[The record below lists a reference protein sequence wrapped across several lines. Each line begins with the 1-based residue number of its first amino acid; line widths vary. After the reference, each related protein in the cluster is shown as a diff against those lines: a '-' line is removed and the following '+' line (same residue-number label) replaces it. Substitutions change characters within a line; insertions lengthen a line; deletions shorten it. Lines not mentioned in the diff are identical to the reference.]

1 MQRLWINI
9 KGQIEELFLPP
20 GAEEVMPGVI
30 WGPPDELFTPSFWKY
45 QSEAQIYRNRYS
57 SHRLG
62 DTLLEE
68 IAVCLLGGYGIPAEM
83 GLAAFE
89 RLRDHEV
96 LQGTATETQMLQLL
110 SQPFNMAGKVRRYR
124 FAAQKARYLSRAL
137 GMATNLDSDLPAREL
152 RDKLLAFQGIGPK
165 TASWIV
171 RNYLN
176 SDDVAIIDVHLHRA
190 CVMMKVFDPGANP
203 TRDYFKLED
212 SFLRFA
218 QAIEVRASV
227 LDAVMWDIMRRIGP
241 TARAVKVNSLADQLQ
256 LDF

>member
-9 KGQIEELFLPP
+9 EGQIEELFLPP

-89 RLRDHEV
+89 RLKDHEV
-96 LQGTATETQMLQLL
+96 LQGTATETQMFQLL
-110 SQPFNMAGKVRRYR
+110 SEPFNMAGRLRQYR

-137 GMATNLDSDLPAREL
+137 GMAKNLEFKP
-152 RDKLLAFQGIGPK
+152 
-165 TASWIV
+165 
-171 RNYLN
+171 
-176 SDDVAIIDVHLHRA
+176 
-190 CVMMKVFDPGANP
+190 PGAP
-203 TRDYFKLED
+203 ASGPITRIPRNWSEDRVMDCAKSLEFRRGRYHRRP
-212 SFLRFA
+212 SSSRLRHD
-218 QAIEVRASV
+218 ESV
-227 LDAVMWDIMRRIGP
+227 
-241 TARAVKVNSLADQLQ
+241 
-256 LDF
+256 

>member
-9 KGQIEELFLPP
+9 EGQIEELFLPP

-89 RLRDHEV
+89 RLKDHEV

-124 FAAQKARYLSRAL
+124 FAAQKARYLS
-137 GMATNLDSDLPAREL
+137 L
-152 RDKLLAFQGIGPK
+152 RWGWRRTSIP
-165 TASWIV
+165 IC
-171 RNYLN
+171 R
-176 SDDVAIIDVHLHRA
+176 
-190 CVMMKVFDPGANP
+190 
-203 TRDYFKLED
+203 
-212 SFLRFA
+212 
-218 QAIEVRASV
+218 RASFGTNCSHFRESV
-227 LDAVMWDIMRRIGP
+227 RRPRLGSYEI
-241 TARAVKVNSLADQLQ
+241 T
-256 LDF
+256 

>member
-9 KGQIEELFLPP
+9 KGPIEELFLPP
-20 GAEEVMPGVI
+20 SAEEVMPGVI

-89 RLRDHEV
+89 RLRKREV
-96 LQGTATETQMLQLL
+96 LKGAATEPQMFQLL
-110 SQPFNMAGKVRRYR
+110 SQPFNMAGRVRRYR

-137 GMATNLDSDLPAREL
+137 GMAKNLNSDLPAREL
-152 RDKLLAFQGIGPK
+152 RDKLLAFQGVGPK
-165 TASWIV
+165 TAS
-171 RNYLN
+171 
-176 SDDVAIIDVHLHRA
+176 
-190 CVMMKVFDPGANP
+190 
-203 TRDYFKLED
+203 
-212 SFLRFA
+212 
-218 QAIEVRASV
+218 
-227 LDAVMWDIMRRIGP
+227 
-241 TARAVKVNSLADQLQ
+241 
-256 LDF
+256 